1 MYVLCCWINSSGIRH
16 KLSFKYNLDLLAT
29 NIYEVSCF
37 IIALHLPAETIPL
50 LVTIIV
56 FAIMGFTIVI
66 LVVILLLVLCAKSR
80 LWYVVTTIML
90 QCLCMPQ
97 CVK

>member
-1 MYVLCCWINSSGIRH
+1 MYVLCCWINSSSIRH

-29 NIYEVSCF
+29 NMHFEVSCF

-50 LVTIIV
+50 SVASAV
-56 FAIMGFTIVI
+56 FAIMGFAIVI

-90 QCLCMPQ
+90 
-97 CVK
+97 